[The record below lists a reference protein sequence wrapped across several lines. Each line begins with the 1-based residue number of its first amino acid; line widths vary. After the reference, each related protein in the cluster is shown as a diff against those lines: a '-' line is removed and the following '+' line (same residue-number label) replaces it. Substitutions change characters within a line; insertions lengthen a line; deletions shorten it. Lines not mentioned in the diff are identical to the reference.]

1 MLYFTR
7 EVNITTFTNIAVNLV
22 ESNIKK
28 HSRMFFEHGLL
39 LNVWKSCCL
48 FKHAQ
53 LYNRRPIHNKPSC
66 TDLTVTS
73 SDWWIHEF
81 IYQYKS
87 EEYLPAWRFH
97 HSQTACRWRGVKWTT
112 FNSLYIYSTWVWERR
127 NLLVWKWICP
137 LPGNLA
143 STLSVSIWHRTRADD
158 HSYLFLII
166 KRCHVWV
173 FGLVIYHI
181 LCFTLSLCS
190 FPDIILFTCLF
201 CFSVYLFQLVCCC
214 HASPAFL
221 FCIFTSVLMLLW
233 FAPVCF
239 FLPCIL
245 TFGNCLDVGHQLY
258 INQVYSGLWL

>member
-112 FNSLYIYSTWVWERR
+112 FNSLYIYSTWGWERR

-166 KRCHVWV
+166 KRCHV
-173 FGLVIYHI
+173 
-181 LCFTLSLCS
+181 LSFWFSYLS
-190 FPDIILFTCLF
+190 HFMFHFVPLFFSWHYSIHLSILFFCLSF
-201 CFSVYLFQLVCCC
+201 SIGLLLSCISCFPVLYLYL
-214 HASPAFL
+214 SPD
-221 FCIFTSVLMLLW
+221 
-233 FAPVCF
+233 APVICSCLLF
-239 FLPCIL
+239 PPLHFDFWKL
-245 TFGNCLDVGHQLY
+245 FGRWTSALY
-258 INQVYSGLWL
+258 